1 MRHRFYVI
9 LISTCLLG
17 AASTASLE
25 FQNSHLR
32 LELAADGRPASV
44 RDSAGE
50 EMLNLRAPGRGFF
63 LTAPNGTVIHL
74 PVLSG
79 LPDGVLTAASTTGAT
94 SVTFRVRAAE
104 RHLALRIEKAEG
116 LSSTPGV
123 VLHLELNGSERMRV
137 TELDY
142 MTTVQNEHYGVR
154 ARWEDLWRG
163 LPGEPL
169 GGIALFVRRDEEDED
184 ETLLR
189 IWSEEKLAHPRVEGE
204 WTPERARSWL
214 AEWQKTFADRS
225 QMILEGQNLDE
236 LRAALPWAEK
246 ARIREIYLFTQT
258 WRTDNFW
265 PAGHG
270 NLHVNTNVF
279 PRGERDLRAF
289 SDEIAAKGMRLNL
302 HYVSGGIGLADP
314 TYVGTRP
321 DRRLGAWVRGEL
333 AGAVGGTSTEILFR
347 PAAGAAYPPA
357 LPHWFAHDHVR
368 IEDEIIRV
376 GAFEPGTNGVWK
388 LKHCRRGQFTTRA
401 ADHAAGAEA
410 QGLVVA
416 YGQNYVPDNSST
428 LLDEM
433 ARNYAEL
440 LNRCGIAHAEYD
452 GAEIHAY
459 NGLWGYRKFA
469 TAVYANLDHP
479 VTAHDSRGQVP
490 RAHFEYRFN
499 STRRLMRGNCKFTHG
514 NWSAPV
520 QLASPSR
527 PASTLLDAHFV
538 LSQGHLGGALGLCK
552 PEPMFA
558 VSDKTLR
565 AHGLAEPLIQTLL
578 DWKDLSTLLAE
589 DQRAVIDAGFSKPS
603 GDGMPWRSRHVVSS
617 HVQTARRT
625 AEGFDL
631 VPVHVMTRPSGD
643 IQWHQGQEHGAI
655 APRQVMRPGE
665 ELSLRN
671 SFAAQP
677 AKFFL
682 RVLWAFDANA
692 PSEFPPGTPG
702 QPPPARREVELFTA
716 GNAGANTNATRNL
729 VLQPT
734 SGRVRVSPSN
744 PLRNAVA
751 AEGAGLRI
759 KAENPSDSVQWCD
772 PVALPEWAAD
782 MDLGG
787 RRGIGLRVTGDGS
800 GAILLFAISGRDYVV
815 PVDFTGVRDIIIPN
829 GEVAW
834 ASGHWGWRME
844 TKSVDYRRQRSCH
857 LGVARLPAKGR
868 ASILVE
874 NLQALAEIP
883 TRLENPLIRTGT
895 GTLRVGGVVTSGE
908 LLNYEGGDIA
918 TVFDEN
924 WNKLRDLPVEKRDY
938 LMPPG
943 WAPVTVQTE
952 GPAPPPWLD
961 VQFMVEG
968 PPMKVPRPQP

>member
-1 MRHRFYVI
+1 MRPRIY
-9 LISTCLLG
+9 SLLLSACFLG
-17 AASTASLE
+17 VVAARGLE
-25 FQNSHLR
+25 FQNANLR
-32 LELAADGRPASV
+32 LELSDDGRPVSL
-44 RDSAGE
+44 RDATGE
-50 EMLNLRAPGRGFF
+50 EMLNLRAPGRGIFM
-63 LTAPNGTVIHL
+63 TAPGGSLIAL
-74 PVLSG
+74 PRVSEAA
-79 LPDGVLTAASTTGAT
+79 DGVFTAAAVNGAT

-116 LSSTPGV
+116 LSATPGV
-123 VLHLELNGSERMRV
+123 ALHFELNGADRMRV

-142 MTTVQNEHYGVR
+142 MTTVQNESYGVR
-154 ARWEDLWRG
+154 AHWEDLWRN

-169 GGIALFVRRDEEDED
+169 GGIALFVRRDEADED

-189 IWSEEKLAHPRVEGE
+189 IWSEEKLAHPKIDGA
-204 WTPERARSWL
+204 WTPDRARSWL
-214 AEWQKTFADRS
+214 AEWQKIFADRS
-225 QMILEGQNLDE
+225 QMVLEGQNLDE

-265 PAGHG
+265 PGGHG

-279 PRGERDLRAF
+279 PRGEADLRAF
-289 SDEIAAKGMRLNL
+289 SDEVRAKGMRLNL
-302 HYVSGGIGLADP
+302 HYVSGGIGVADP

-321 DRRLGAWVRGEL
+321 DRRLAIWVRGEL
-333 AGAVGGTSTEILFR
+333 AGATRGTDTEILFR
-347 PAAGAAYPPA
+347 PAAGAVYPPA

-368 IEDEIIRV
+368 IGDEIVRV
-376 GAFEPGTNGVWK
+376 GAFEPGTNGVWR
-388 LKHCRRGQFTTRA
+388 LRHCRRGQFTTRA
-401 ADHAAGAEA
+401 ADHPAGTEA

-433 ARNYAEL
+433 GRNYAEL

-459 NGLWGYRKFA
+459 NGWWGYRKFA
-469 TAVYANLDHP
+469 QAVYANLDHP
-479 VTAHDSRGQVP
+479 ATAHDSTGQAP

-499 STRRLMRGNCKFTHG
+499 STRRLLRGNCSFTHG

-538 LSQGHLGGALGLCK
+538 LSQGHRGGALGLCK

-558 VSDKTLR
+558 VSDRTLR
-565 AHGLAEPLIQTLL
+565 AHGLAGPLIQTLL
-578 DWKDLSTLLAE
+578 DWKDLSALLTE
-589 DQRAVIDAGFSKPS
+589 EQRAVIDAGFSRPS
-603 GDGMPWRSRHVVSS
+603 GDAMPWASRHVVSS

-631 VPVHVMTRPSGD
+631 VPMHVMARPAGD

-655 APRQVMRPGE
+655 SPRQYLRPGD
-665 ELSLRN
+665 ELSLHN
-671 SFAAQP
+671 PFAAQP
-677 AKFFL
+677 AIFLL
-682 RVLWAFDANA
+682 RVLWAFDANG
-692 PSEFPPGTPG
+692 PSEYPPGTPG
-702 QPPPARREVELFTA
+702 RPPPPRGDAALFTA
-716 GNAGANTNATRNL
+716 GNTGAHTNATLNL
-729 VLQPT
+729 VLQP
-734 SGRVRVSPSN
+734 SPDRIRLTAAD
-744 PLRNAVA
+744 PLRNAVD

-759 KAENPSDSVQWCD
+759 TAENPADSVQWCD
-772 PVALPEWAAD
+772 PKALPEWGAN

-800 GAILLFAISGRDYVV
+800 GALLLFAISGRDYVV
-815 PVDFTGVRDIIIPN
+815 PIDFTGARDIVIPN
-829 GEVAW
+829 GEAAW

-844 TKSVDYRRQRSCH
+844 TKSVDYRRQRSCR

-883 TRLENPLIRTGT
+883 TRLENPVIRTGA
-895 GTLRVGGVVTSGE
+895 GSLHVRGVVASGE
-908 LLNYEGGDIA
+908 LLTYEGGAFA

-924 WNKLRDLPVEKRDY
+924 WNKLRDLPVELHDY
-938 LMPPG
+938 IMPSG
-943 WAPVTVQTE
+943 SSPVTVLTDT
-952 GPAPPPWLD
+952 PAPLPWLD
-961 VQFMVEG
+961 VQFIVEG
-968 PPMKVPRPQP
+968 PPMKIPRP